1 MSVQTAFFDLDR
13 TLVEINTALLYA
25 RWEQRE
31 GRISPLQL
39 VRAGAWT
46 LGYHF
51 SVINM
56 EKAYDQALA
65 HYRGTSGEVL
75 RQRTRQWFDAEVAD
89 RLLDEARAAIAMHR
103 AAGRRLVILSNTSI
117 YQAEIAAER
126 WGFDDYIANRFVLD
140 EAGLLSGRF
149 VTPLCHGHGKI
160 AHAQAWAQQHGLS
173 LEGAWFYSD
182 SYSDVPMLAFVDH
195 PVVIN
200 PDPRLAKEAARRL
213 WPTEQWR
220 TVSRR

>member
-1 MSVQTAFFDLDR
+1 MPVQTAFFDLDR

-56 EKAYDQALA
+56 ERAYDQALA
-65 HYRGTSGEVL
+65 HYKGTPAEVL
-75 RQRTRQWFDAEVAD
+75 RQRTRQWFDVEVAD
-89 RLLDEARAAIAMHR
+89 RLLEEARAAMAMHR
-103 AAGRRLVILSNTSI
+103 AAGRRLVILSNTSL

-140 EAGLLSGRF
+140 PDGALSGRF
-149 VTPLCHGHGKI
+149 VAPLCHGRGKI
-160 AHAQAWAQQHGLS
+160 THAQAWADRHGFS
-173 LEGAWFYSD
+173 LDGAWFYSD
-182 SYSDVPMLAFVDH
+182 SYSDVPMLAFVEH
-195 PVVIN
+195 PVVVN
-200 PDPRLAKEAARRL
+200 PDPRLAKEAARRR
-213 WPTEQWR
+213 WPIEQWR
-220 TVSRR
+220 TRSPR